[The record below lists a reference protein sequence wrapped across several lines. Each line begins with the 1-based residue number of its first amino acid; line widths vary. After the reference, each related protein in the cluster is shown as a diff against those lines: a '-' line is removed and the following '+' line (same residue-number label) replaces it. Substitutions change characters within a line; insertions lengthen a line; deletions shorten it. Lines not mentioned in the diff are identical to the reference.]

1 MNKDTVKETT
11 KEKTTAKQQEAKEIV
26 YMEVKGN
33 VLLNVRE
40 RQNINGEIL
49 GRLHPASKVAVLETH
64 DKWVK
69 IKQQNLEGY
78 VLVEYL
84 K

>member
-1 MNKDTVKETT
+1 MNKDTVKKTT
-11 KEKTTAKQQEAKEIV
+11 KEKTTAKQKEVKEIV

-40 RQNINGEIL
+40 RQNVNSEIL

-64 DKWVK
+64 DKWAK

-78 VLVEYL
+78 VLVKYL